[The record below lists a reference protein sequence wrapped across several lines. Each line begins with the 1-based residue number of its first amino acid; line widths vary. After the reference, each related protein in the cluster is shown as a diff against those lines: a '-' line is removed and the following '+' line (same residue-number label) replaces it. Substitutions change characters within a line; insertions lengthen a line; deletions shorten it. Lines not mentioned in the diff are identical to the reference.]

1 MHMQM
6 YMYVCRWCMYLSIYL
21 SAFLYVSACMY
32 ISIYLKIHPYIH
44 VSIHA
49 INQHSNQSED
59 AKLIMKRSKEE
70 PVVATSL

>member
-1 MHMQM
+1 
-6 YMYVCRWCMYLSIYL
+6 MYVGGACIYL
-21 SAFLYVSACMY
+21 SNFLSVFLYVSACMY
-32 ISIYLKIHPYIH
+32 VSIYLKIHPYIH

-49 INQHSNQSED
+49 INQHSHQSAD